1 MSLEKAREVIRKEAK
16 AIDVGVDE
24 FIKQPMQK
32 HKSLIEK
39 LFSKHYQLIDGT
51 DEIFELDL
59 ALWEYEVL
67 SKEELI
73 KRSAYLK
80 LVDGVETTHFKT
92 CNLQNL
98 EEVHKNSSFRTKIF
112 FLDGKYSTGY
122 ATHSL
127 FPYRGKFHP
136 QLIRALLNILE
147 IKPGDVVLDPMAGSS
162 TVSVEANLLGIES
175 ISVDLSPFCGLMG
188 RVKTLALNLDL
199 KVLQSIVKE
208 PNELL
213 AKFNKSKVPDYFVSN
228 GKDEKRAYY
237 EIILLA
243 FLDSMGFANRSSSSI
258 DKLFPRVLERY
269 LATIRNFQKARQ
281 ELNLKIGESKILQ
294 GSVLNLPIED
304 NSVDAIITSPP
315 YSFAIDYLKNDQ
327 PQLEYLG
334 YDIESLRGEM
344 IGLQGRGVENK
355 LEVYFDKMNIAL
367 KEMQRVSKKKSP
379 IVIIIGTND
388 IQTNGVRLETKVI
401 ELAEKQNLKC
411 ELELVKPIK
420 GLRNTMK
427 NESILFFANLK

>member
-1 MSLEKAREVIRKEAK
+1 
-16 AIDVGVDE
+16 
-24 FIKQPMQK
+24 MQK
-32 HKSLIEK
+32 HKPLIEK
-39 LFSKHYQLIDGT
+39 LFAKNYQLIDGT

-67 SKEELI
+67 SKEELVN
-73 KRSAYLK
+73 RSAYLK

-98 EEVHKNSSFRTKIF
+98 EEIHKNSSFRTKVF

-147 IKPGDVVLDPMAGSS
+147 VKPGDVVLDPMAGSS
-162 TVSVEANLLGIES
+162 TVAVEANLLGIDS
-175 ISVDLSPFCGLMG
+175 ISVDLSPFCELMG
-188 RVKTLALNLDL
+188 RVKTFALNLDV
-199 KVLQSIVKE
+199 KVLESIIRNPKE
-208 PNELL
+208 ILGKLKKE
-213 AKFNKSKVPDYFVSN
+213 KVPEYFKN
-228 GKDEKRAYY
+228 NKDDKKRNYY

-243 FLDSMGFANRSSSSI
+243 FLDTMGFASRSSSSI

-269 LATIRNFQKARQ
+269 VSTIKYFQDARQ
-281 ELNLKIGESKILQ
+281 KINLKIGKSEIIQ
-294 GSVLNLPIED
+294 GSVLNLPIGE

-334 YDIESLRGEM
+334 YNLEDLREEM

-355 LEVYFDKMNIAL
+355 LEMYFDKMDTAL
-367 KEMQRVSKKKSP
+367 KEMKRVSKKNSP

-401 ELAEKQNLKC
+401 ELAEKQNLKF
-411 ELELVKPIK
+411 ELNLIKPIR
-420 GLRNTMK
+420 GLQNTMK
-427 NESILFFANLK
+427 NESILFFTNLK

>member
-1 MSLEKAREVIRKEAK
+1 MK
-16 AIDVGVDE
+16 
-24 FIKQPMQK
+24 K
-32 HKSLIEK
+32 HTPLLEK
-39 LFSKHYQLIDGT
+39 LFNKNFQLIDGT

-67 SKEELI
+67 SKKELI
-73 KRSAYLK
+73 DRSAYFK
-80 LVDGVETTHFKT
+80 LVDGEETVHFKT

-122 ATHSL
+122 ATHGL

-147 IKPGDVVLDPMAGSS
+147 IKPGHIVLDPMAGSS
-162 TVSVEANLLGIES
+162 TVAVEANLLSINS
-175 ISVDLSPFCGLMG
+175 ISVDLSPFCELMG
-188 RVKTLALNLDL
+188 KVKIFALDL
-199 KVLQSIVKE
+199 DIKILESIITN
-208 PNELL
+208 PQELL
-213 AKFNKSKVPDYFVSN
+213 EKLKKEKVPEYFKN
-228 GKDEKRAYY
+228 NKDDQKRSYY
-237 EIILLA
+237 EIVLLA
-243 FLDSMGFANRSSSSI
+243 FLDTMGFASRSSSSI

-269 LATIRNFQKARQ
+269 TSTIKYFQEARQ
-281 ELNLKIGESKILQ
+281 KIDLKIGKSKIIQ
-294 GSVLNLPIED
+294 GSVLSLPIDD

-334 YDIESLRGEM
+334 YNLESLREEM

-355 LEVYFDKMNIAL
+355 LEIYFDKMSIAL
-367 KEMQRVSKKKSP
+367 KEMQRVSKENAP
-379 IVIIIGTND
+379 IIIIIGTND
-388 IQTNGVRLETKVI
+388 IQTNGVILETKVI
-401 ELAEKQNLKC
+401 ELAKKLGIKF

-420 GLRNTMK
+420 GLQNTMK
-427 NESILFFANLK
+427 NESILFFTNLK

>member
-1 MSLEKAREVIRKEAK
+1 MK
-16 AIDVGVDE
+16 
-24 FIKQPMQK
+24 K
-32 HKSLIEK
+32 HTPLLEK
-39 LFSKHYQLIDGT
+39 LFDKDVQLIDGT

-59 ALWEYEVL
+59 ALWEYEIL
-67 SKEELI
+67 SEKELI
-73 KRSAYLK
+73 NRSAYFK
-80 LVDGVETTHFKT
+80 LINGKETIHFKT

-147 IKPGDVVLDPMAGSS
+147 IKPGNVVLDPMAGSS
-162 TVSVEANLLGIES
+162 TVAVEANLLGIDS
-175 ISVDLSPFCGLMG
+175 IAVDLSPFCELMG
-188 RVKTLALNLDL
+188 KVKTFALNLDTKILESIAANPKEIL
-199 KVLQSIVKE
+199 KKLNKE
-208 PNELL
+208 
-213 AKFNKSKVPDYFVSN
+213 KVPEYFKKSEN
-228 GKDEKRAYY
+228 DKERNYY
-237 EIILLA
+237 EIVLLA
-243 FLDSMGFANRSSSSI
+243 FLDTMGFANRSNSSI

-269 LATIRNFQKARQ
+269 ILTIKYFQEARQ
-281 ELNLKIGESKILQ
+281 KLNLKIGKSKIIQ
-294 GSVLNLPIED
+294 GNVLGLPIDD

-334 YDIESLRGEM
+334 YNLDALRQEM

-355 LEVYFDKMNIAL
+355 LEIYFDKMNKAL
-367 KEMQRVSKKKSP
+367 GEMKRVSKKNAS

-401 ELAEKQNLKC
+401 ELAKKQGFKFELNLR
-411 ELELVKPIK
+411 KPIR
-420 GLRNTMK
+420 GLQNTMK
-427 NESILFFANLK
+427 EESILFFTNQK

>member
-1 MSLEKAREVIRKEAK
+1 
-16 AIDVGVDE
+16 
-24 FIKQPMQK
+24 MQK
-32 HKSLIEK
+32 HTPLLEK
-39 LFSKHYQLIDGT
+39 LFDKSYQLIDGT

-59 ALWEYEVL
+59 ALWEYESL
-67 SKEELI
+67 SKAELVN
-73 KRSAYLK
+73 RSAYFK
-80 LVDGVETTHFKT
+80 LVDGEETTHFKT

-98 EEVHKNSSFRTKIF
+98 EEVHKNSSFRTKVF

-147 IKPGDVVLDPMAGSS
+147 VKPGKIVLDPMAGSS
-162 TVSVEANLLGIES
+162 TVAVEANLLGIEAV
-175 ISVDLSPFCGLMG
+175 SVDLSPFCGLMG
-188 RVKTLALNLDL
+188 RVKSFALDL
-199 KVLQSIVKE
+199 DFKILDSIVRNPKE
-208 PNELL
+208 ILEKL
-213 AKFNKSKVPDYFVSN
+213 KKEKVPEYFKN
-228 GKDEKRAYY
+228 NKDDKKRNYY

-243 FLDSMGFANRSSSSI
+243 FLDTMGFASRSSSSI

-269 LATIRNFQKARQ
+269 VSTIKYFQEARQ
-281 ELNLKIGESKILQ
+281 KLDLKIGKSKIIE
-294 GSVLNLPIED
+294 GSVLNLPMEE

-334 YDIESLRGEM
+334 HNLEVLRQEM

-355 LEVYFDKMNIAL
+355 LEIYFDKMDTAL
-367 KEMQRVSKKKSP
+367 KEMKRVSKKNSP

-401 ELAEKQNLKC
+401 ELGEKQGLKFELNLK
-411 ELELVKPIK
+411 KPIR
-420 GLRNTMK
+420 GLQNTMK
-427 NESILFFANLK
+427 EESILFFTNQK